1 MLLCVLEEEDVEE
14 RSPLRLSFDFTK
26 QDYLDFSMFAIEDL
40 KFYRRQKKIFHIVF
54 TVVPTGVWLVF
65 WLMEGTGTIDF
76 VDKCTLSVMGVL
88 SLLFYR
94 YFPKFYDAL
103 ILANTKKIIF
113 KEGRSNIFGRT
124 TVEFGEERLL
134 HITEYEESS
143 MRYEKITKVMESD
156 KAIYLFTAPS
166 MAVILPLRV
175 FESREEK
182 EAFAEFIGRKVG
194 R

>member
-1 MLLCVLEEEDVEE
+1 MEEGG
-14 RSPLRLSFDFTK
+14 RLRFSFDFTK
-26 QDYLDFSMFAIEDL
+26 QDYVDFSMFAIEGM
-40 KFYRRQKKIFHIVF
+40 KFYRRQKKLFHIVF
-54 TVVPTGVWLVF
+54 TLIPPGMWLFF
-65 WLMEGTGTIDF
+65 WLMEGRGRIDF

-88 SLLFYR
+88 SFLFYR

-124 TVEFGEERLL
+124 TVEFGEDKLL

-194 R
+194 C

>member
-1 MLLCVLEEEDVEE
+1 MEE
-14 RSPLRLSFDFTK
+14 RSPMRFSFDFTK
-26 QDYLDFSMFAIEDL
+26 QDYLDFSMFAVGDL
-40 KFYRRQKKIFHIVF
+40 KFYRRQKKLFHIVF
-54 TVVPTGVWLVF
+54 TVIPPGMWLVL

-76 VDKCTLSVMGVL
+76 VDKCTLFVMGVL
-88 SLLFYR
+88 SLLFYH
-94 YFPKFYDAL
+94 YFPKLHDAL

-124 TVEFGEERLL
+124 TIEFGEEKVL

-182 EAFAEFIGRKVG
+182 EDFSYFIRGKIGHEV
-194 R
+194 